1 MTLISREHLPDL
13 VQSAL
18 TQGTAQGVG
27 GRPEYGVLGE
37 ALSQVEVVMQD
48 LGDLPPVL
56 ESPRAVTD
64 GYRIYLDPAALDT
77 PEGVAGVLLKATAL
91 LVAVQSG
98 DALLSS
104 HVALVNPDQFGAE
117 APWQQEDKTVPCL
130 LENLAP
136 VYGSGSDLLFQ
147 VVRQNRRANE
157 LLELPLVVPPSPSP
171 KF

>member
-1 MTLISREHLPDL
+1 MAPMSREHFP
-13 VQSAL
+13 QQIQKAL
-18 TQGTAQGVG
+18 DMATASGAG

-37 ALSQVEVVMQD
+37 ALNHVEVVMED
-48 LGDLPPVL
+48 LQNLPPVL
-56 ESPRAVTD
+56 GQPKAVTD
-64 GYRIYLDPAALDT
+64 GYRIYLDHSVERQGAEA
-77 PEGVAGVLLKATAL
+77 VAGLLLKAAGL

-117 APWQQEDKTVPCL
+117 KPWMDADKTVPCL
-130 LENLAP
+130 LESLAP
-136 VYGSGSDLLFQ
+136 VYGSGPDLLFQ

-157 LLELPLVVPPSPSP
+157 LLDLAPAPSGSGP